1 MFLYAVIAA
10 IDICPLVYFQANVLI
25 PILVFDIETI
35 PDIQGIRSLYAL
47 DKNLSDDEVVN
58 IALYKRRQK
67 NGSDF
72 LQHHLQKIVAISCV
86 LRERDQ
92 LKIWTLGELDDPEEE
107 VIQRFFDGIDKYT
120 PTLVSWNGSGFDLPV
135 LNYRALIYGINASK
149 YLDMGEID
157 KDFKWNNY
165 LSRYHT
171 RHTDLME
178 FLAMYQGKNNAPLD
192 DIAKL
197 CGFPGK
203 LGMDG
208 GKVWDTFREGN
219 IESIRDYC
227 ETDVANTYLVYLKF
241 QLIKGL
247 LNQNEY
253 EAEIN
258 LIKNTI
264 QEYQKD
270 YWDEFLSAWKS

>member
-1 MFLYAVIAA
+1 M
-10 IDICPLVYFQANVLI
+10 I

-35 PDIQGIRSLYAL
+35 PDIQGIRSLYTL
-47 DKNLSDDEVVN
+47 DKNLSNDDVVN
-58 IALYKRRQK
+58 VALYKRRQK

-86 LRERDQ
+86 LREKDQ
-92 LKIWTLGELDDPEEE
+92 LKIWTLGEVDDPEEE

-135 LNYRALIYGINASK
+135 LNYRALMHGINASK

-178 FLAMYQGKNNAPLD
+178 FLAMFQGKNNAPLD

-208 GKVWDTFREGN
+208 GKVWDTYRQGD
-219 IESIRDYC
+219 IQSIRDYC

-241 QLIKGL
+241 QLIRGH

-253 EAEIN
+253 EAEIH
-258 LIKNTI
+258 LVKNTI

-270 YWDEFLSAWKS
+270 YWNEFLSAWKS

>member
-1 MFLYAVIAA
+1 MSRLPVIEATA
-10 IDICPLVYFQANVLI
+10 ICLQIYLRVNALV

-35 PDIQGIRSLYAL
+35 PDIEGIRSLYVL
-47 DKNLSDDEVVN
+47 DKNLSDDDVVN
-58 IALYKRRQK
+58 VASYKRRQK

-72 LQHHLQKIVAISCV
+72 LQQHLQKIVAISCV

-92 LKIWTLGELDDPEEE
+92 LKIWTLGDIDDPEEE

-135 LNYRALIYGINASK
+135 LNYRALMHGIHASK

-178 FLAMYQGKNNAPLD
+178 FLAMFQGKNNAALD

-208 GKVWDTFREGN
+208 GKVWDTYREGN
-219 IESIRDYC
+219 IQSIRDYC

-241 QLIKGL
+241 QLIRGH

-253 EAEIN
+253 ESEIN
-258 LIKNTI
+258 LVKNTI
-264 QEYQKD
+264 QGYQKD
-270 YWDEFLSAWKS
+270 HWDEFLSAWKS

>member
-1 MFLYAVIAA
+1 VIAGTA
-10 IDICPLVYFQANVLI
+10 ICHPIYFWIKALI

-35 PDIQGIRSLYAL
+35 PDIQGIRTLYGL
-47 DKNLSDDEVVN
+47 DHIFSDDDVLN
-58 IALYKRRQK
+58 AANYKRRQK
-67 NGSDF
+67 NGSDY

-86 LRERDQ
+86 LRKRDQ
-92 LKIWTLGELDDPEEE
+92 LKIWTLGDINDSEEE
-107 VIQRFFDGIDKYT
+107 IIKRFFDGVDKYT

-165 LSRYHT
+165 LSRYHS

-178 FLAMYQGKNNAPLD
+178 FLAMFQSKNNAPLN

-203 LGMDG
+203 LSMDG
-208 GKVWDTFREGN
+208 EKVWDAYREGG
-219 IESIRDYC
+219 IQSIRDYC
-227 ETDVANTYLVYLKF
+227 ETDVANTYLIYLKL
-241 QLIKGL
+241 QLIRGS
-247 LNQNEY
+247 LNQKQY
-253 EAEIN
+253 EAEKN
-258 LIKNTI
+258 LVKNTI
-264 QEYQKD
+264 QEYQKE
-270 YWDEFLSAWKS
+270 YWNAFLSAWKS